1 MIYYTHSRKTFNNI
15 KEDTKMSVEKFRKLI
30 ADLPADMIVLIQG
43 GDDVEDLATV
53 RIEYHNDGRS
63 HLILTYEE

>member
-1 MIYYTHSRKTFNNI
+1 
-15 KEDTKMSVEKFRKLI
+15 MSVEKLRKLI

-43 GDDVEDLATV
+43 GDDTEDLATV
-53 RIEYHNDGRS
+53 HIEYHNDGRS

>member
-1 MIYYTHSRKTFNNI
+1 MTL
-15 KEDTKMSVEKFRKLI
+15 EKLRKLI
-30 ADLPADMIVLIQG
+30 ADLPGNMVVLIQEPQG
-43 GDDVEDLATV
+43 TEDLATV

>member
-1 MIYYTHSRKTFNNI
+1 
-15 KEDTKMSVEKFRKLI
+15 MSVEKLRKLI
-30 ADLPADMIVLIQG
+30 ADLPADMIVLIQE
-43 GDDVEDLATV
+43 GDNVEDLATV